1 MNDLTNFEK
10 SSNSVEEK
18 LQKVRA
24 NIIKILQTR
33 FKEVSEQVIR
43 DINSINHVSVLNKLF
58 NNSIIVAD
66 FEDFQQNL
74 EKALLKK

>member
-33 FKEVSEQVIR
+33 YIEVSEQVIR
-43 DINSINHVSVLNKLF
+43 DINTINDSTILKKHI
-58 NNSIIVAD
+58 NNSINVAD
-66 FEDFQQNL
+66 FENFQQNL